1 MKNNF
6 SNTFLVEL
14 RIKYINKVILKQ
26 QKLFVFFS
34 MSEIGKRFKELII
47 ANNDSNKSFATKIDV
62 NANYISMMI
71 TGRKPISDS
80 ILYSIKKE
88 IPNLN
93 EEWLIHGKGNMF
105 ISTKDVVTNEVDNLF
120 SKISDDE
127 FALYFAKHKDR
138 LLKNEII
145 KVIIDKTV
153 SELYI
158 QKLKEDIQ
166 NLSNNSQ

>member
-1 MKNNF
+1 
-6 SNTFLVEL
+6 
-14 RIKYINKVILKQ
+14 
-26 QKLFVFFS
+26 
-34 MSEIGKRFKELII
+34 MSEIGKRFKELIV
-47 ANNDSNKSFATKIDV
+47 ANNDSNKSFAAKIDV

-93 EEWLIHGKGNMF
+93 EDWLLKGKGTMF
-105 ISTKDVVTNEVDNLF
+105 LEAKDIITTEMDDKFAQISE
-120 SKISDDE
+120 DE
-127 FALYFAKHKDR
+127 FALYFAKHKER

-145 KVIIDKTV
+145 KVIIDKAA

-158 QKLKEDIQ
+158 NKLKEDIKK
-166 NLSNNSQ
+166 LSNNGE

>member
-1 MKNNF
+1 
-6 SNTFLVEL
+6 
-14 RIKYINKVILKQ
+14 
-26 QKLFVFFS
+26 

-93 EEWLIHGKGNMF
+93 EEWLLQGKGSMF
-105 ISTKDVVTNEVDNLF
+105 LAPNDVITNEVDDVF
-120 SKISDDE
+120 SRISDDE
-127 FALYFAKHKDR
+127 FAIYFAKHKDR
-138 LLKNEII
+138 LLNNEII
-145 KVIIDKTV
+145 KVIIEKAA

-158 QKLKEDIQ
+158 NKLKEDIKK
-166 NLSNNSQ
+166 LSDNS